1 MRLTLSQILISYLNF
16 THLRYSMKNL
26 KLLFI
31 ILFCFGLSLNAQTKK
46 ANNTLLWEVSGNGLK
61 KPSYLFGTHHFTS
74 REFADTMQ
82 VLQDK
87 LKSVD
92 GIVGEIIVDGTLQK
106 RMAPFLV
113 MKNNTL
119 DSLFTLAEYKEVDDY
134 IKARNPAVN
143 LKQLN
148 RFKPAMVGVLI
159 MLLDNPEMKNVT
171 NGIDESFQKFAKS
184 NAKSLYGLETA
195 EYQGAL
201 LFDGDLQKQKKA
213 LLKSVRE
220 SDNNKIKIKE
230 LTAYYLAQDMDK
242 LTDFFKTQDEETRE
256 FMTEMLKNRNQ
267 RWLDQL
273 PALMEKESLFIA
285 VGAGHL
291 VGSEGLIKG
300 LQNKGY
306 ALKPIATN

>member
-1 MRLTLSQILISYLNF
+1 
-16 THLRYSMKNL
+16 MKNI

-31 ILFCFGLSLNAQTKK
+31 ALLSFGLSLNAQTKK
-46 ANNTLLWEVSGNGLK
+46 ATNTLLWEVSGNGLK
-61 KPSYLFGTHHFTS
+61 KPSYLFGTHHFTNK
-74 REFADTMQ
+74 EFADTMQ
-82 VLQDK
+82 VLQAK

-92 GIVGEIIVDGTLQK
+92 GVVGELVMDGSLQG

-119 DSLFTLAEYKEVDDY
+119 DRLFTAAEYKEVDDY

-148 RFKPAMVGVLI
+148 RFKPAMVGVLM
-159 MLLDNPEMKNVT
+159 MLLDNPEMQNMT
-171 NGIDESFQKFAKS
+171 NGIDESFQKYAKN
-184 NAKSLYGLETA
+184 NAKSVHGLETA

-220 SDNNKIKIKE
+220 SDNNKIKLKE

-242 LTDFFKTQDEETRE
+242 LTDFFRTQEEETQE

-291 VGSEGLIKG
+291 VGAEGLIKG
-300 LQNKGY
+300 LQAKGY

>member
-1 MRLTLSQILISYLNF
+1 
-16 THLRYSMKNL
+16 MKNI
-26 KLLFI
+26 KLL
-31 ILFCFGLSLNAQTKK
+31 LVALLCFGLNLNAQPKK
-46 ANNTLLWEVSGNGLK
+46 ATNTLLWEVSGNGLK
-61 KPSYLFGTHHFTS
+61 KPSYLFGTHHFTNK
-74 REFADTMQ
+74 EFADTMQ
-82 VLQDK
+82 VLQEK
-87 LKSVD
+87 LKSVN
-92 GIVGEIIVDGTLQK
+92 GVVGEIVMDGTLQG

-119 DSLFTLAEYKEVDDY
+119 DSVFTPAEYKEVDDY

-159 MLLDNPEMKNVT
+159 MLLDNPEMRSLT
-171 NGIDESFQKFAKS
+171 NGIDESFQKYAKD
-184 NAKSLYGLETA
+184 NAKSIHGLETA

-201 LFDGDLQKQKKA
+201 LFDDDLQKQKKA

-220 SDNNKIKIKE
+220 SDKNKIKLQE
-230 LTAYYLAQDMDK
+230 LTGYYLAQDIDK
-242 LTDFFKTQDEETRE
+242 LTQFFKAQDEETKE

-273 PALMEKESLFIA
+273 PALMERESLFIA

-291 VGSEGLIKG
+291 VGDDGLIKG
-300 LQNKGY
+300 LQAKGY
-306 ALKPIATN
+306 TLKPIATNKSKW

>member
-1 MRLTLSQILISYLNF
+1 
-16 THLRYSMKNL
+16 MKKI

-31 ILFCFGLSLNAQTKK
+31 ALLGLGLSLNAQTKK
-46 ANNTLLWEVSGNGLK
+46 ATNTLLWEVSGNGLK
-61 KPSYLFGTHHFTS
+61 KPSYLFGTHHFTD
-74 REFADTMQ
+74 RQFADTMQ
-82 VLQDK
+82 VLQAK

-92 GIVGEIIVDGTLQK
+92 GVVGEIIMDSTLQG

-119 DSLFTLAEYKEVDDY
+119 DSLFTPAEYKEVDDY

-159 MLLDNPEMKNVT
+159 LLLDNPDLKNVT
-171 NGIDESFQKFAKS
+171 NGTDESFQKYAKS
-184 NAKSLYGLETA
+184 NAKSVHGLETP

-220 SDNNKIKIKE
+220 SDNNKIKLKE
-230 LTAYYLAQDMDK
+230 LTGYYLAQDIDK
-242 LTDFFKTQDEETRE
+242 LTDFFKTQDEETKE

-267 RWLDQL
+267 RWMDQL

-291 VGSEGLIKG
+291 VGADGLIKG
-300 LQNKGY
+300 LQAKGY
-306 ALKPIATN
+306 TLKPIATN

>member
-1 MRLTLSQILISYLNF
+1 
-16 THLRYSMKNL
+16 MKNI

-31 ILFCFGLSLNAQTKK
+31 ALLGFALSLNAQTKK
-46 ANNTLLWEVSGNGLK
+46 ATNTLLWEVSGKGLK
-61 KPSYLFGTHHFTS
+61 KPSYLFGTHHFTNKD
-74 REFADTMQ
+74 FVDTMQ

-92 GIVGEIIVDGTLQK
+92 GVVGEIVMDNTLQG

-119 DSLFTLAEYKEVDDY
+119 DSLFTPAEYREVDDY
-134 IKARNPAVN
+134 IKARNQAVN

-159 MLLDNPEMKNVT
+159 MLLDNPEMKNLT
-171 NGIDESFQKFAKS
+171 NGIDESFQKYAKN
-184 NAKSLYGLETA
+184 NAKSIYGLETA

-201 LFDGDLQKQKKA
+201 LFDDDLQKQKKA

-220 SDNNKIKIKE
+220 SDKNKTKLQE
-230 LTAYYLAQDMDK
+230 LTANYQAQDLDK
-242 LTDFFKTQDEETRE
+242 LTNLFKAQDEETKE

-291 VGSEGLIKG
+291 VGIEGLIKG
-300 LQNKGY
+300 LQAKGY
-306 ALKPIATN
+306 TLKPVATNLERAKK